1 MATLR
6 RLSVWSLAGLLAL
19 ACVAPPRVAR
29 AEPTLFQWNSSATGN
44 WSDAAR
50 WTPTGIPGANDP
62 GDRVQV
68 GDATHSGGTVII
80 DSFVPPI
87 STFNIGEGGVGT
99 IEVRTFG
106 SLVTTTALSSD
117 AIGLNGHG
125 TLRVDGGLV
134 SIGRR
139 LVVNQ
144 GLIDILGGSLQI
156 LSPVSDLSLAVS
168 GVGEL
173 RSRSTLNV
181 GRDLIVG
188 DGGQGFATLTAG
200 ETNVGR
206 NAVVGGPFG
215 TGTLTVDGGRLF
227 VAGNLTVGGIAGE
240 GTMTFGP
247 RNSLAEIDGT
257 FAVTNSGTFRRQFG
271 ASPLSPLRAASANL
285 AGELAVGFAANFSPT
300 VGQSIALLEVS
311 GNAPHASTFAGKPQG
326 GVFIADWGAA
336 HLPVRI
342 DYQANLDA
350 GAVANDVTLT
360 VLRQGD
366 VNFDGTVNRADLA
379 ALVANWHATGG
390 FAQGDLDGDN
400 QIGLLDLMT
409 LRREL
414 STASPASAAPVPEPA
429 SLGTLFTAALV
440 IVIATRRRPTGLA
453 RRPNWR

>member
-1 MATLR
+1 MGALR
-6 RLSVWSLAGLLAL
+6 RLSVWSRAFLLAAGCL
-19 ACVAPPRVAR
+19 APAPWAR
-29 AEPTLFQWNSSATGN
+29 AEPLQFEWNSSATGN
-44 WSDAAR
+44 WTDASK
-50 WTPTGIPGANDP
+50 WTPNGVPGVNDP
-62 GDRVQV
+62 GDRVQI
-68 GDATHSGGTVII
+68 GTAAHSGGTVII

-87 STFNIGEGGVGT
+87 STFNLGEGGVGT
-99 IEVRTFG
+99 LEVRTFG
-106 SLVTTTALSSD
+106 SLVTTTTLSSD
-117 AIGLNGHG
+117 AIGLNGQG

-168 GVGEL
+168 GIGEL
-173 RSRSTLNV
+173 RSRSTLNI

-188 DGGQGFATLTAG
+188 DGGQGIASLTGG
-200 ETNVGR
+200 ETHVGR
-206 NAVVGGPFG
+206 NLTVGGPFG

-227 VAGNLTVGGIAGE
+227 VAGNLTVGGVAGE

-247 RNSLAEIDGT
+247 RNSIADVEGT
-257 FAVTNSGTFRRQFG
+257 FSVTASGSLHRQF
-271 ASPLSPLRAASANL
+271 AANPLPAIQAVSANL
-285 AGELAVGFAANFSPT
+285 AGELSVGFAGDFVPT
-300 VGQSIALLEVS
+300 IGQSVALLEVS
-311 GNAPHASTFAGKPQG
+311 GNAPHASTFVGKPQG
-326 GVFIADWGAA
+326 TVFIADWGAA

-366 VNFDGTVNRADLA
+366 VNFDGTVTRADLA
-379 ALVANWHATGG
+379 TLVANWHATGG
-390 FAQGDLDGDN
+390 FAQGDLDGDG

-414 STASPASAAPVPEPA
+414 STASPTTAAPVPEPA
-429 SLGTLFTAALV
+429 SLATLFTAALA
-440 IVIATRRRPTGLA
+440 ITLLGRYRTPGLA
-453 RRPNWR
+453 RPAIRR